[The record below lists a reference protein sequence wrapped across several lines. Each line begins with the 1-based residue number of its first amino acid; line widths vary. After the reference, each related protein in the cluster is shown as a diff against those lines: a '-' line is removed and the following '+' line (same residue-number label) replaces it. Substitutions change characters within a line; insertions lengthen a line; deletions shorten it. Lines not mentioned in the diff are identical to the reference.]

1 MNILKRRLTVIIV
14 SIFLTIIYIVV
25 SIYFIFIKDTGS
37 SYSIKQNYKSYYGLN
52 DWNLS
57 KHALVDIDGDGKQ
70 DMITYTNCGFLTATR
85 ELKIPESRKCV
96 EPSMVGVGFPNE
108 EKKVGQKLISD
119 KPYRYTLLKKSF
131 LVKTQND
138 IWKLYDTNG
147 FQIRTYELRPDGLFY
162 EISPSLRDRIDVIA
176 YQAGHF
182 GVLLVLIIY
191 LFFSDI

>member
-1 MNILKRRLTVIIV
+1 
-14 SIFLTIIYIVV
+14 
-25 SIYFIFIKDTGS
+25 
-37 SYSIKQNYKSYYGLN
+37 
-52 DWNLS
+52 
-57 KHALVDIDGDGKQ
+57 
-70 DMITYTNCGFLTATR
+70 
-85 ELKIPESRKCV
+85 
-96 EPSMVGVGFPNE
+96 MVGVGFPNE